1 MKINFR
7 NLTGLLFI
15 VTAASVPSTAIAQPN
30 TNIQTTDNI
39 TIPEAF
45 ERAFFKNDPQ
55 FFRNNSIERQVNVI
69 FGPGSLLRNSFPE
82 HEISRDA
89 RLVHQLYEQVLN
101 QQTSSDPVV
110 RTPDLPN
117 PYSTSILSSPRLDVN
132 SNNNVKVNELIY
144 ER

>member
-1 MKINFR
+1 MKINFTSV
-7 NLTGLLFI
+7 LILFA
-15 VTAASVPSTAIAQPN
+15 AASFPSIAIAQPRI
-30 TNIQTTDNI
+30 NIQPEDNV

-69 FGPGSLLRNSFPE
+69 FGPGSLFRNSFPE
-82 HEISRDA
+82 NEISRDA

-132 SNNNVKVNELIY
+132 SSNNIKVNELIF